1 MLRHLTGLLTVL
13 LAGCASTPAPTAPDP
28 LMPQI
33 DGRIAETRHRD
44 GDDLL
49 SAGLGLDGLRQFPAP
64 PSEALDDR
72 SLRQRAIWNNWRGI
86 ADLRPETLSTPL
98 SSVPGREFSA
108 RMRLPGQSATFGV
121 LMQLPDDFDTDR
133 PCLVIAVASGSRGVY
148 GAIAVAAPAL
158 ARGCA
163 VVHVDKGAG
172 TDFSLLPDG
181 HVQVPHAHSG
191 ANPEAHWGEQ
201 VLAAARYGLDLLNEA
216 GLRGRYRADNTRII
230 AVGISNGGGAVLQAT
245 EKDIDG
251 LLDAAVVGA
260 PNIQPDWTGMRP
272 LYDYVTEAALYQ
284 PCLLAHPDWQ
294 DAPFV
299 TDEIRAAGA
308 TRCAMLRTAG
318 LLDAGTGS
326 GQAREARDRLRGS
339 GWNEESLRLASL
351 NVAFDLWRAIG
362 VTYASAYGRYPADG
376 HPCGFRFGAV
386 DANGRLRTPSALE
399 QQLWRSDGSGI
410 PPTAGVAIIDRTVA
424 ADDVALPG
432 LMCLRRLWAGE
443 GPDRDRVRAGVEAVR
458 VEGRPRTPRI
468 VVLHG
473 ADDGLIPAVFTSRPW
488 VDAARARGASVEYT
502 ELPRAQHFDAFLA
515 LPAMAGFQPLLP
527 SVWAAL
533 EAEIA
538 APR

>member
-1 MLRHLTGLLTVL
+1 MFRHLTGLLTLL
-13 LAGCASTPAPTAPDP
+13 LAACASTPAPTPDA

-33 DGRIAETRHRD
+33 DGRIAESNHRD

-49 SAGLGLDGLRQFPAP
+49 SAGLGLDRLRQMPAP
-64 PSEALDDR
+64 PTAELSER
-72 SLRQRAIWNNWRGI
+72 ELRQRAIWTNWRGI
-86 ADLRPETLSTPL
+86 ADLRPETLAAPL
-98 SSVPGREFSA
+98 ANVPGREFSA
-108 RMRLPGQSATFGV
+108 RLRLPGQTATFGV
-121 LMQLPDDFDTDR
+121 VMQLPDAFDTAR
-133 PCLVIAVASGSRGVY
+133 PCLVVAVASGSRGAY

-172 TDFSLLPDG
+172 TNFELLADG
-181 HVQVPHAHSG
+181 HVKVPHAHSG
-191 ANPEAHWGEQ
+191 ANPEAQWGEQ

-216 GLRGRYRADNTRII
+216 GLRGRYHAGNTRII

-245 EKDIDG
+245 EKDSEG
-251 LLDAAVVGA
+251 LLDAAIAGA

-284 PCLLAHPDWQ
+284 PCLLGHPDWI
-294 DAPFV
+294 DTPFV
-299 TDEIRAAGA
+299 TPELREAGA
-308 TRCAMLRTAG
+308 RRCALLRTAG

-339 GWNEESLRLASL
+339 GWSEESLRLAGL
-351 NVAFDLWRAIG
+351 NVAFDLWRSIG
-362 VTYASAYGRYPADG
+362 VTYASAYGRFDPDG
-376 HPCGFRFGAV
+376 HPCGFRFGPV
-386 DANGRLRTPSALE
+386 DASGRLRAASMLE

-410 PPTAGVAIIDRTVA
+410 PPTAGVGIIDRTVA
-424 ADDVALPG
+424 ADDAALPG
-432 LMCLRRLWAGE
+432 LMCLRRLWNGD

-458 VEGRPRTPRI
+458 VEGRPRTSRI

-488 VDAARARGASVEYT
+488 VDAARARGASVQYT
-502 ELPRAQHFDAFLA
+502 ELPRVQHFDAFLA
-515 LPAMAGFQPLLP
+515 LPVMAGFQPLLP

-533 EAEIA
+533 EKEISA
-538 APR
+538 AD